1 MNATDWKTH
10 IVRLVVSLP
19 EQIYPIVPKQ
29 KRDASGADAQPCA
42 PQKQEAQANW
52 PGSTLIMMLRMQ
64 QMLGRSCTPST
75 PRRLK
80 WSSIAGLRPRVHAC
94 IAFHPVAPRCVAA
107 VQSAS
112 KGSMEWRRPPASR
125 DPLQL
130 LNRFGQV
137 PS

>member
-1 MNATDWKTH
+1 MTSSLPSPDGRMRLQAMNATDWKTH

-64 QMLGRSCTPST
+64 
-75 PRRLK
+75 
-80 WSSIAGLRPRVHAC
+80 
-94 IAFHPVAPRCVAA
+94 
-107 VQSAS
+107 
-112 KGSMEWRRPPASR
+112 
-125 DPLQL
+125 
-130 LNRFGQV
+130 
-137 PS
+137 